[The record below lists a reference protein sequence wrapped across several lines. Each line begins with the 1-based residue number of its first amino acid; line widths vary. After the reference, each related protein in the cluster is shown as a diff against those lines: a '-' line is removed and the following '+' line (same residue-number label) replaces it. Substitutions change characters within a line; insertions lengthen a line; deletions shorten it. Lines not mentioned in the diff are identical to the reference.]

1 MLSEPNSRQ
10 TIAVVS
16 PADELLLRIS
26 QRARE
31 EELFLQFRKRVVF
44 ALIGLIVSALGL
56 VFATLWFA
64 ASSASSGFSE
74 MASLL
79 TSDGGYV
86 LQHWQNYSLS
96 LLETL
101 PVINAIMSLALLF
114 CVLWFAMRISGSV
127 KGMRNMHRL
136 MQH

>member
-1 MLSEPNSRQ
+1 MLTQPNRRQ
-10 TIAVVS
+10 TIELVS

-26 QRARE
+26 LRARE
-31 EELFLQFRKRVVF
+31 EELFLQFRKRVVLGLLG
-44 ALIGLIVSALGL
+44 LIGSALGL
-56 VFATLWFA
+56 VGATVWFLV
-64 ASSASSGFSE
+64 SSSLSGFSE

-86 LQHWQNYSLS
+86 LSHWQDYSLS

-101 PVINAIMSLALLF
+101 PVMNAIASLILLF
-114 CVLWFAMRISGSV
+114 SVIWFGMRVSGNV
-127 KGMRNMHRL
+127 KGMRNMQRL